1 MSGSITIHGRIVAS
15 QLGTFG
21 PTGKLFG
28 YTTIRTDDG
37 AHVRLKV
44 DSYTECESIA
54 VGDTVEVHVDELGE
68 TGILIAR
75 RVALVPGPF
84 YSSSDKS
91 ATKAST

>member
-1 MSGSITIHGRIVAS
+1 MNGSITIHGKIIAS

-28 YTTIRTDDG
+28 YTTIRQEDG
-37 AHVRLKV
+37 THVRLKV
-44 DSYTECESIA
+44 DSHTECESIA

-75 RVALVPGPF
+75 RVALIPGPF
-84 YSSSDKS
+84 YSHEES
-91 ATKAST
+91 KAST

>member
-1 MSGSITIHGRIVAS
+1 MNGSNVIQGKIIAS

-28 YTTIRTDDG
+28 YTTIRKDDG
-37 AHVRLKV
+37 SHVKLKV
-44 DSYTECESIA
+44 DTLTECESIA

-75 RVALVPGPF
+75 RVALIPGPF
-84 YSSSDKS
+84 YSSDES
-91 ATKAST
+91 TTEAST